1 MTRPFR
7 ARARA
12 SSAMAGRALALLAFA
27 ASAGVSDAA
36 YYYGRYGR
44 GWGGR
49 AAVRTT
55 TVVRTR
61 RGVYG
66 RRLLQDEAEPPLA
79 AALAPA
85 PASGDAGDD
94 ATECDTILDVV
105 TSRPEFSTLASA
117 LEDLPRLREA
127 MDSPERTDTFF
138 APTNEAIDALLQ
150 WGGFVEKAKVRE
162 RARRSEPPRNRPRR
176 SEPPRNRPR
185 RNARADRSPVAS
197 RVSTFSVTDDRP
209 APSSRETIPL
219 PSLTPKGID
228 EMLGNV
234 SLKALI
240 IAYHA
245 IPDVTYTAAD
255 LAAKGADDSEDRY
268 VDTALGRVLESAEM
282 VDPANPGTVAE
293 PLLVDENLGDVFLKG
308 IGSEAKVVTPNIPA
322 CGSVVPPW
330 TPCSCPS
337 TATRNSTNFKND
349 ASRRFARGRAP
360 SKKRETPRPK
370 IKTTN
375 TTRWRPRW
383 RPRWMAPE
391 MAPEM
396 A

>member
-85 PASGDAGDD
+85 PASGNAGDD

-176 SEPPRNRPR
+176 REPPRNRPR

-197 RVSTFSVTDDRP
+197 RVSTFPVTDNRP
-209 APSSRETIPL
+209 APSSRRNHHPFP
-219 PSLTPKGID
+219 PSPRR
-228 EMLGNV
+228 V
-234 SLKALI
+234 STRCS
-240 IAYHA
+240 
-245 IPDVTYTAAD
+245 VT
-255 LAAKGADDSEDRY
+255 S
-268 VDTALGRVLESAEM
+268 
-282 VDPANPGTVAE
+282 P
-293 PLLVDENLGDVFLKG
+293 
-308 IGSEAKVVTPNIPA
+308 
-322 CGSVVPPW
+322 
-330 TPCSCPS
+330 
-337 TATRNSTNFKND
+337 
-349 ASRRFARGRAP
+349 
-360 SKKRETPRPK
+360 
-370 IKTTN
+370 
-375 TTRWRPRW
+375 
-383 RPRWMAPE
+383 
-391 MAPEM
+391 
-396 A
+396 

>member
-162 RARRSEPPRNRPRR
+162 RARRSEPRGTVPEEENPRGTVPEETPARTARP
-176 SEPPRNRPR
+176 
-185 RNARADRSPVAS
+185 S
-197 RVSTFSVTDDRP
+197 RVEFQPFR
-209 APSSRETIPL
+209 
-219 PSLTPKGID
+219 
-228 EMLGNV
+228 
-234 SLKALI
+234 
-240 IAYHA
+240 
-245 IPDVTYTAAD
+245 
-255 LAAKGADDSEDRY
+255 
-268 VDTALGRVLESAEM
+268 
-282 VDPANPGTVAE
+282 
-293 PLLVDENLGDVFLKG
+293 
-308 IGSEAKVVTPNIPA
+308 
-322 CGSVVPPW
+322 
-330 TPCSCPS
+330 
-337 TATRNSTNFKND
+337 
-349 ASRRFARGRAP
+349 
-360 SKKRETPRPK
+360 
-370 IKTTN
+370 
-375 TTRWRPRW
+375 
-383 RPRWMAPE
+383 
-391 MAPEM
+391 
-396 A
+396 

>member
-1 MTRPFR
+1 MTRLFR

-66 RRLLQDEAEPPLA
+66 RRLLQDEAEPPLV

-162 RARRSEPPRNRPRR
+162 RARRR
-176 SEPPRNRPR
+176 EPPRNRPR

-197 RVSTFSVTDDRP
+197 RVSTFPVTDNRP
-209 APSSRETIPL
+209 APSSRRNHHPFP
-219 PSLTPKGID
+219 PSPRR
-228 EMLGNV
+228 V
-234 SLKALI
+234 STRCS
-240 IAYHA
+240 
-245 IPDVTYTAAD
+245 VT
-255 LAAKGADDSEDRY
+255 S
-268 VDTALGRVLESAEM
+268 
-282 VDPANPGTVAE
+282 P
-293 PLLVDENLGDVFLKG
+293 
-308 IGSEAKVVTPNIPA
+308 
-322 CGSVVPPW
+322 
-330 TPCSCPS
+330 
-337 TATRNSTNFKND
+337 
-349 ASRRFARGRAP
+349 
-360 SKKRETPRPK
+360 
-370 IKTTN
+370 
-375 TTRWRPRW
+375 
-383 RPRWMAPE
+383 
-391 MAPEM
+391 
-396 A
+396 

>member
-44 GWGGR
+44 GCGR

-176 SEPPRNRPR
+176 SEPRGTVPEETLARTARP
-185 RNARADRSPVAS
+185 S
-197 RVSTFSVTDDRP
+197 RVEFQPFR
-209 APSSRETIPL
+209 
-219 PSLTPKGID
+219 
-228 EMLGNV
+228 
-234 SLKALI
+234 
-240 IAYHA
+240 
-245 IPDVTYTAAD
+245 
-255 LAAKGADDSEDRY
+255 
-268 VDTALGRVLESAEM
+268 
-282 VDPANPGTVAE
+282 
-293 PLLVDENLGDVFLKG
+293 
-308 IGSEAKVVTPNIPA
+308 
-322 CGSVVPPW
+322 
-330 TPCSCPS
+330 
-337 TATRNSTNFKND
+337 
-349 ASRRFARGRAP
+349 
-360 SKKRETPRPK
+360 
-370 IKTTN
+370 
-375 TTRWRPRW
+375 
-383 RPRWMAPE
+383 
-391 MAPEM
+391 
-396 A
+396 

>member
-1 MTRPFR
+1 MTRLFR

-36 YYYGRYGR
+36 YYYGRYGV

-49 AAVRTT
+49 GAVRTT

-79 AALAPA
+79 AAPAPALAPA

-138 APTNEAIDALLQ
+138 APTNDAIDALLQ

-162 RARRSEPPRNRPRR
+162 RAPRTKTPRNRPRR
-176 SEPPRNRPR
+176 VATSAA
-185 RNARADRSPVAS
+185 ARAAAASPSLVTRHSSSLPTS
-197 RVSTFSVTDDRP
+197 RVSTLPTTREYLDYSTRALAATKTSPLPPSLLRP
-209 APSSRETIPL
+209 AGYR
-219 PSLTPKGID
+219 
-228 EMLGNV
+228 
-234 SLKALI
+234 
-240 IAYHA
+240 
-245 IPDVTYTAAD
+245 
-255 LAAKGADDSEDRY
+255 R
-268 VDTALGRVLESAEM
+268 
-282 VDPANPGTVAE
+282 
-293 PLLVDENLGDVFLKG
+293 
-308 IGSEAKVVTPNIPA
+308 
-322 CGSVVPPW
+322 
-330 TPCSCPS
+330 
-337 TATRNSTNFKND
+337 D
-349 ASRRFARGRAP
+349 AR
-360 SKKRETPRPK
+360 
-370 IKTTN
+370 
-375 TTRWRPRW
+375 
-383 RPRWMAPE
+383 
-391 MAPEM
+391 
-396 A
+396 